1 MSHYVVPPSVYLK
14 SAVVLAVLMILTIIA
29 AFIDMGSMNPVV
41 AMTISVAKALVIVLF
56 FMNVKYSSRLTW
68 VFVGGGFFWL
78 LILFGMLMP
87 DYVSR
92 GWQNSGEAWSAVQQQ
107 APALSDHGTQSS
119 GH

>member
-1 MSHYVVPPSVYLK
+1 MSHHVVPPTVYVK
-14 SAVVLAVLMILTIIA
+14 AAVALAVLMAMTIFA

-41 AMTISVAKALVIVLF
+41 AMTISIAKATVIVLF

-92 GWQNSGEAWSAVQQQ
+92 NWQNQGQAWEITQQQ
-107 APALSDHGTQSS
+107 DPAHTPALPLQPHQ
-119 GH
+119 

>member
-1 MSHYVVPPSVYLK
+1 MSHHVVPPTVYMK
-14 SAVVLAVLMILTIIA
+14 AAVALAVLMALTIIA
-29 AFIDMGSMNPVV
+29 AFVNMGSLNPVV
-41 AMTISVAKALVIVLF
+41 AMTISVAKAVVIVLF

-92 GWQNSGEAWSAVQQQ
+92 SWEDQGQAWEAPHQA
-107 APALSDHGTQSS
+107 APAHVPADQPQPHK
-119 GH
+119 